1 MSYFNIDSKR
11 VSTAIERTILSRNK
25 DSEQYQTKRKE
36 KKKSKPKTTTVR
48 LNNLIR
54 SVIEG
59 CGPKVRWKSCK
70 LPYNA
75 TARV

>member
-1 MSYFNIDSKR
+1 MSYFNIDRKSKG
-11 VSTAIERTILSRNK
+11 TAIEKTILSRNK
-25 DSEQYQTKRKE
+25 DSKQYQTKKKE
-36 KKKSKPKTTTVR
+36 KKRSKPKTTTVR

-75 TARV
+75 TAQV

>member
-1 MSYFNIDSKR
+1 MSYFNIDRKSKG
-11 VSTAIERTILSRNK
+11 TATEKMILSRNK
-25 DSEQYQTKRKE
+25 DSEQYQMKKKE
-36 KKKSKPKTTTVR
+36 KKRSKPKTTTVR

-75 TARV
+75 TAQV